1 MSATLRWPAS
11 RDLSRLLAIAGLC
24 VLGLLMRLPIGA
36 AQEDAG
42 AISPEA
48 TRLLKQLDAK
58 DAYTRQFAFIQLES
72 LREAATAPIVRRY
85 LDDRNPDTRAFSIR
99 ALAAIEGVAAVPTLL
114 ERLKREGNPRVRVAV
129 VLALEPL
136 QDPAIL
142 PAFIGKMRDR
152 NREVRMALVD
162 AVSRVD
168 RPEARQAIRLRWRRE
183 RDRDVRR
190 VLEEAMTRVAEHG

>member
-1 MSATLRWPAS
+1 MSATPHRPAV

-24 VLGLLMRLPIGA
+24 VLGFLVSLPAGV
-36 AQEDAG
+36 AQENPSAPG
-42 AISPEA
+42 PEA
-48 TRLLKQLDAK
+48 TRLLKQLEAK
-58 DAYTRQFAFIQLES
+58 DAYTRQFAFIELEA
-72 LREAATAPIVRRY
+72 LREPATASIVRRY
-85 LDDRNPDTRAFSIR
+85 LDNRDPDTRAFSIR
-99 ALAAIEGVAAVPTLL
+99 ALAAIEGPASVPTLL
-114 ERLKREGNPRVRVAV
+114 DRLTRERNPRVRVAV

-142 PAFIGKMRDR
+142 QAFIGKLRDP

-168 RPEARQAIRLRWRRE
+168 RPEAREAIRRRWRRE

-190 VLEEAMTRVAEHG
+190 VLEEAMKRVAEHG

>member
-1 MSATLRWPAS
+1 MSATPHWPAV

-24 VLGLLMRLPIGA
+24 VLGFLVSLPAGV
-36 AQEDAG
+36 AQENPSAP
-42 AISPEA
+42 SPKA

-58 DAYTRQFAFIQLES
+58 DAYTRQFAFIELEA
-72 LREAATAPIVRRY
+72 LREPTTAPIVRRY
-85 LDDRNPDTRAFSIR
+85 LDDRDPDTRAFSIR

-142 PAFIGKMRDR
+142 PVFIGKMRDR

-168 RPEARQAIRLRWRRE
+168 RPEAREAIRLRWRRE

-190 VLEEAMTRVAEHG
+190 VLEEAMKRVAEHG

>member
-1 MSATLRWPAS
+1 MSATPRRPAGRKLLRV
-11 RDLSRLLAIAGLC
+11 LARAGLC
-24 VLGLLMRLPIGA
+24 LLACVVRLPVCA
-36 AQEDAG
+36 AQETPG
-42 AISPEA
+42 EPSPKA
-48 TRLLKQLDAK
+48 SQLLKQLQTKAPD
-58 DAYTRQFAFIQLES
+58 TRQFVFIELEA
-72 LREAATAPIVRRY
+72 LREPATAPIIRRY
-85 LDDRNPDTRAFSIR
+85 LDDRDPDTRAFSVR

-114 ERLKREGNPRVRVAV
+114 DRLKRERHPRVRVAT

-142 PAFIGKMRDR
+142 PAFIEKMRDR

-168 RPEARQAIRLRWRRE
+168 RPEARAAIRLRWRRE

-190 VLEEAMTRVAEHG
+190 VLEDAMKRIAEHG